1 MASQLT
7 PTTLGGLEFNDIK
20 NSLTNYLRSQSLFDG
35 YNFEG
40 SALQTVIDLLAYN
53 TFYYAYYAN
62 MINAEAFL
70 DSAQKTSSMI
80 SLCKPLGFTVPDRT
94 SAIATIQVSSNTDG
108 IINAGTAFIGKDSDG
123 QSFNFYNLENQNI
136 VDGQSEQF
144 VVHEGQEYIEFDALP
159 TFDFT
164 NQRISIADQNF
175 DLSTIKV
182 TITETLSTGVS
193 ETNIWTRLQNVGYVS
208 QASENIYFIER
219 TSTGFGIL
227 FGVENSLG
235 RQITTDIK
243 SIKVRYLT
251 SSGTSANSISAFT
264 SSAGTITTVNSSSGG
279 RNAPDLDDIR
289 FLAPKWFASQERAVT
304 VNDYKALLLESG
316 FFNTPNDFNV
326 FGGQDLTPPKYGRV
340 FVTSNKDPDD
350 PDVIRIIN
358 FLKERSVI
366 TVFPEYVTSNPVQ
379 TYVDFTYRLGN
390 TTANTT
396 ANQIKVTNYLRNLF
410 ASQFAQNKKYNVEFS
425 AEAFVDYVGSDNVGD
440 SDVKNIVITTED
452 FNIYFEQ
459 QIVPSANN
467 QEFLYN
473 LNNEFLLDLG
483 VYTTISSEFDSDLSP
498 GNKCVLKMYAATTQD
513 KFKSLNLQLWT
524 SGGTFVRNSGYFIA
538 KKGVLS
544 ISPGTIK
551 TGSSAILNINFVKKN
566 VIFNLNNLTTL
577 SLNDIT
583 PL

>member
-20 NSLTNYLRSQSLFDG
+20 RSLTDYLRTQTLFDG

-94 SAIATIQVSSNTDG
+94 CSIATIQISSNTDG
-108 IINAGTAFIGKDSDG
+108 RINAGTAFTGKDSDG
-123 QSFNFYNLENQNI
+123 RSFNFYNLEDQDI
-136 VDGQSEQF
+136 VDGQSQEF
-144 VVHEGQEYIEFDALP
+144 IVHEGQEYIEFDALP
-159 TFDFT
+159 SFDFT
-164 NQRISIADQNF
+164 NQRISIADNNF
-175 DLSTIKV
+175 DLSTIKI

-208 QASENIYFIER
+208 QSSENIYFVER

-235 RQITTDIK
+235 RQITTSVK

-251 SSGTSANSISAFT
+251 TNGSSGNGISAFT
-264 SSAGTITTVNSSSGG
+264 SPTGTITTVNSSSNG

-304 VNDYKALLLESG
+304 VNDYKALLLEAG

-340 FVTSNKDPDD
+340 FVTSNKNPDD
-350 PDVIRIIN
+350 PDVIKIIN
-358 FLKERSVI
+358 FLKERSII

-379 TYVDFTYRLGN
+379 TYVDFVYRLGN

-396 ANQIKVTNYLRNLF
+396 TNQIKVTNYLRNLF
-410 ASQFAQNKKYNVEFS
+410 ATQFAENKKYNVEFS
-425 AEAFVDYVGSDNVGD
+425 AENFIEYVGSDNVGD
-440 SDVKNIVITTED
+440 ADVKNIVITPED
-452 FNIYFEQ
+452 FNIYFQQ
-459 QIVPSANN
+459 QIRPLSNT
-467 QEFLYN
+467 QEFLFN
-473 LNNEFLLDLG
+473 LNNEFSLDLG
-483 VYTTISSEFDSDLSP
+483 VYTTISTEFDSDYSP
-498 GNKCVLKMYAATTQD
+498 GNKCVLKMYTSSTQD
-513 KFKSLNLQLWT
+513 KYKILNLQLWT
-524 SGGTFVRNSGYFIA
+524 SSGTFVRNSGYFIV

-544 ISPGTIK
+544 IQPGTIK
-551 TGSSAILNINFVKKN
+551 TGSSVTLTLDFVKKN
-566 VIFNLNNLTTL
+566 VVFSLNNLTTL
-577 SLNDIT
+577 SLNNIT
-583 PL
+583 VI

>member
-7 PTTLGGLEFNDIK
+7 PTTLGGLEFNEIK
-20 NSLTNYLRSQSLFDG
+20 NSLTNYLKTQSLFDG

-94 SAIATIQVSSNTDG
+94 CAISTIQVSSNTDG
-108 IINAGTAFIGKDSDG
+108 RLNAGTAFIGKDSDG
-123 QSFNFYNLENQNI
+123 RSFNFYNLEDQDI
-136 VDGQSEQF
+136 VDGQSQEF
-144 VVHEGQEYIEFDALP
+144 IIHEGQEYIEFDALP

-164 NQRISIADQNF
+164 NQRISIADENF
-175 DLSTIKV
+175 DLSTIKITV
-182 TITETLSTGVS
+182 TETLSTGVS

-208 QASENIYFIER
+208 QSSENIYFVER

-235 RQITTDIK
+235 RQITTSMK

-251 SSGTSANSISAFT
+251 SSGTAGNSISAFT
-264 SSAGTITTVNSSSGG
+264 SNAGIITTVNSSSGG
-279 RNAPDLDDIR
+279 RNAPDLDNIR

-316 FFNTPNDFNV
+316 FFTNPNDFNV

-340 FVTSNKDPDD
+340 FVTSNKDTDD
-350 PDVIRIIN
+350 PDVLRIIN

-379 TYVDFTYRLGN
+379 TYVDFNYRLGN

-396 ANQIKVTNYLRNLF
+396 SNQIKVTNYLRNLF
-410 ASQFAQNKKYNVEFS
+410 ATQFASNKKYNVEFS
-425 AEAFVDYVGSDNVGD
+425 AESFIDYVGSDNVGD
-440 SDVKNIVITTED
+440 SDVKNIVLTPED

-459 QIVPSANN
+459 QIIPSSSN
-467 QEFLYN
+467 QEFLFN
-473 LNNEFLLDLG
+473 LNNEFNLDLG
-483 VYTTISSEFDSDLSP
+483 VYTNISNQFDSDLSSS
-498 GNKCVLKMYAATTQD
+498 KCVLKMYVSSTQD
-513 KFKSLNLQLWT
+513 KFKMINLQLWT
-524 SGGTFVRNSGYFIA
+524 SAGEFVGVAGYFIA

-544 ISPGTIK
+544 ISPGVIK
-551 TGSSAILNINFVKKN
+551 TGSPVTLTINFDKKN
-566 VIFNLNNLTTL
+566 LVFNLNNLTTL
-577 SLNDIT
+577 SLNNIT
-583 PL
+583 AI